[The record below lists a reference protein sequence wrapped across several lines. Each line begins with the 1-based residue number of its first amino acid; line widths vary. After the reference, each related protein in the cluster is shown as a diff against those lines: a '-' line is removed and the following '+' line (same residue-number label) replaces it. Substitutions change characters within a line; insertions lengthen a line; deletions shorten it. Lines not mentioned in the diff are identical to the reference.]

1 MNRIEAKALQW
12 LAKTTGLPEHL
23 ISFSNNSS
31 PDFTTSDRRG
41 FEIKYHRQHG
51 SIVFWPRQWAQLQQ
65 HPDCTIL
72 VFAEDE
78 EPEAVI
84 PVTQLEYGT
93 KRWGYI
99 PICYLTRCPG
109 SDNRTMLRADY
120 LRKVKRLKNEK
131 AAEPVKTQQP

>member
-23 ISFSNNSS
+23 ITFSNNSS

-41 FEIKYHRQHG
+41 FEVKYHRQHG
-51 SIVFWPRQWAQLQQ
+51 SIVLWPRQWAQLQQ
-65 HPDCTIL
+65 CPDCTIL

-78 EPEAVI
+78 EPEVVI

-93 KRWGYI
+93 KHWGHV
-99 PICYLTRCPG
+99 PIRYLTRCPG
-109 SDNRTMLRADY
+109 SDNRTMLRANY
-120 LRKVKRLKNEK
+120 LRKVRIKEKPLAATNQRL
-131 AAEPVKTQQP
+131 Q